1 MRKLCTL
8 EELSI
13 SYEELNSVW
22 KCDKRYGAD
31 ILKHFIALN
40 GAAFDFMGIRANIEV
55 SLGNKARLQLIT
67 SHYAGTV
74 PLLSPRNGKPYADL
88 TIRGRFGENISGLL
102 TAVQDSLLPEYNASL
117 PDIQDSTVEPPF
129 YFECCRF
136 IDLWQRVERSPWC
149 KFEIMDRE
157 RDSPTS
163 GTRWEEYARR
173 SFSPEMMLKYPTRE
187 NKLSKSH
194 GEFRQLVLVLL
205 LAISEVQRIQTPIA
219 VRARYLNEIARLSS
233 RYERMPKPRMCNVL
247 VEHASDPII
256 IREAKRLAN
265 VILQNQRTRRRPWRV
280 DYSALFEHYVQH
292 LFKEVALKKNYAIAC
307 NPHYSISGR
316 APAWTLRY
324 LEPDLVICKGN
335 CQYVIDAKYKSHMF
349 NQERITEDLK
359 ETFRH
364 DLHQILAYSSFGT
377 ALNKRAI
384 LVYPASHFISKGL
397 HISNPLTKAIADV
410 HLVGIPLELGATSD
424 TRLQLEDLIER
435 SLSSEDFQLYN

>member
-1 MRKLCTL
+1 MLKLCTL
-8 EELSI
+8 EEISI
-13 SYEELNSVW
+13 PYEDLNLVW

-31 ILKHFIALN
+31 ILRHFIALN
-40 GAAFDFMGIRANIEV
+40 KKAFDFIGVRANIEV
-55 SLGNKARLQLIT
+55 SSGKAGLQLST
-67 SHYAGTV
+67 SHYAGV
-74 PLLSPRNGKPYADL
+74 IPLLSPKDGRPYGDL
-88 TIRGRFGENISGLL
+88 TIRGRFGENILGLL
-102 TAVQDSLLPEYNASL
+102 TVVQDSLLPEYNSNL
-117 PDIQDSTVEPPF
+117 PEIQDSTIEPPF

-136 IDLWQRVERSPWC
+136 IDFWQRVERSQWC
-149 KFEIMDRE
+149 KFEVIDRE

-194 GEFRQLVLVLL
+194 WEFRQLVLVLQS
-205 LAISEVQRIQTPIA
+205 AISEVQRIQTPIA
-219 VRARYLNEIARLSS
+219 VRARYLNKIARLSP
-233 RYERMPKPRMCNVL
+233 RYEGIPKPRMCDML

-292 LFKEVALKKNYAIAC
+292 LFKEVALKKSYAIVC
-307 NPHYSISGR
+307 NPQYSISGR
-316 APAWTLRY
+316 APAWALRY
-324 LEPDLVICKGN
+324 LEPDLVIYKCDF
-335 CQYVIDAKYKSHMF
+335 QYVIDAKYKSHMF
-349 NQERITEDLK
+349 NQEKITDDLK
-359 ETFRH
+359 ETFRY

-384 LVYPASHFISKGL
+384 LVYPASHFISKRL

-410 HLVGIPLELGATSD
+410 HLVGIPLDVASIGD
-424 TRLQLEDLIER
+424 TKFKLDELIER
-435 SLSSEDFQLYN
+435 LQRSQSPDQ